1 MKRIFAFGSFVA
13 TFAATSIAFA
23 APNVVVSIKPIGSLV
38 ESVMAGVGTPKV
50 IVGGNQS
57 IHTFSMK
64 PSDARALNDANLIFW
79 VGEGL
84 EEFLEK
90 PIRSLSSGAT
100 VVEVL
105 DAPGLT
111 VLKGREGGVWES
123 HLHAQDDKHDHKHD
137 HDHDHEHAHDVDGHI
152 WLNPENAKSIV
163 NMAEVALSEVDPKN
177 AATYAVNAKALNARI
192 DSLDQEMRTTLS
204 AVKDRPFVV
213 FHDGYQYL
221 EARYDL
227 NAVGS
232 ITVSPDRM
240 PGAKRIGEI
249 KDKVKSLKAACVFAE
264 PQFEPKLV
272 QTLIQGTDAKTGTL
286 DPEASTLPAGPNLY
300 FDLMRGLATNLTA
313 CLKTS

>member
-1 MKRIFAFGSFVA
+1 MS
-13 TFAATSIAFA
+13 
-23 APNVVVSIKPIGSLV
+23 
-38 ESVMAGVGTPKV
+38 GVGTPKV

-57 IHTFSMK
+57 IHTFSMR

-79 VGEGL
+79 VGAGL

-111 VLKGREGGVWES
+111 VLKGREGGVWE
-123 HLHAQDDKHDHKHD
+123 AHKHD
-137 HDHDHEHAHDVDGHI
+137 HDHQHDHDHKHDHDVDGHI
-152 WLNPENAKSIV
+152 WLDPQNAKSIV
-163 NMAEVALSEVDPKN
+163 RMVEVALSEVDPSN
-177 AATYAVNAKALNARI
+177 AATYAANAKVLNARI
-192 DSLDQEMRTTLS
+192 DTLDQDLRTSL
-204 AVKDRPFVV
+204 AVVKDRPFVV

-240 PGAKRIGEI
+240 PGARRIGEI

-313 CLKTS
+313 CLQAS

>member
-1 MKRIFAFGSFVA
+1 
-13 TFAATSIAFA
+13 
-23 APNVVVSIKPIGSLV
+23 
-38 ESVMAGVGTPKV
+38 
-50 IVGGNQS
+50 
-57 IHTFSMK
+57 
-64 PSDARALNDANLIFW
+64 
-79 VGEGL
+79 
-84 EEFLEK
+84 
-90 PIRSLSSGAT
+90 
-100 VVEVL
+100 
-105 DAPGLT
+105 
-111 VLKGREGGVWES
+111 VWET
-123 HLHAQDDKHDHKHD
+123 HQHD
-137 HDHDHEHAHDVDGHI
+137 HDHSHEQKHDHGHDHDGAHDVDGHI
-152 WLNPENAKSIV
+152 WLDPENAKAIV
-163 NMAEVALSEVDPKN
+163 KMAEIALSEVDPTN
-177 AATYAVNAKALNARI
+177 AATYTANAKALTARI
-192 DSLDQEMRTTLS
+192 EVLDQELRTSLG

-300 FDLMRGLATNLTA
+300 FDLMRGLAANLTA
-313 CLKTS
+313 CLKAN

>member
-1 MKRIFAFGSFVA
+1 MKRIFALGSLVA
-13 TFAATSIAFA
+13 TFAASPNAWA

-38 ESVMAGVGTPKV
+38 ESVMVGVGTPKV

-64 PSDARALNDANLIFW
+64 PSDARALNEANLIFW
-79 VGEGL
+79 VCEGL

-111 VLKGREGGVWES
+111 VLKGREGGVWET
-123 HLHAQDDKHDHKHD
+123 HQHD
-137 HDHDHEHAHDVDGHI
+137 HDHSHEQKHDHGHDHDGAHDVDGHI
-152 WLNPENAKSIV
+152 WLDPENAKAIV
-163 NMAEVALSEVDPKN
+163 KMAEIALSEVDPSN
-177 AATYAVNAKALNARI
+177 AATYAANANALTARI
-192 DSLDQEMRTTLS
+192 EVLDQELRTSLA

-300 FDLMRGLATNLTA
+300 FDLMRGLAANLTA
-313 CLKTS
+313 CLKVS